1 MPNHPPRA
9 GIPEVIF
16 LILTNPIR
24 EYHDRYIRNE
34 AHLAA
39 AVEYVENNPVKAGLV
54 ASKNK
59 WRWSSAW
66 KRY

>member
-24 EYHDRYIRNE
+24 EYHDRYIEMKPTLLQLSNMLRIIPSE
-34 AHLAA
+34 
-39 AVEYVENNPVKAGLV
+39 PD
-54 ASKNK
+54 
-59 WRWSSAW
+59 W
-66 KRY
+66 